1 MTDRRRAGN
10 SGNPYANP
18 ELANWMAG
26 FEGLHDWPLTN
37 ELPGEKEARTRWQN
51 FLYRSF
57 DSLGLMLP
65 GLALALGV
73 ALLGKALAAWA
84 GDSLGGVDQ
93 VPVSA
98 VLVMVVLGLLIRN
111 IVGLP
116 SSYEKGLGLCV
127 RRLLRLGIV
136 LLGLR
141 LSLGALGQIGLLSLP
156 VVVCCIATALVA
168 VSWFNRV
175 LDLPRRLGSLIAVGT
190 SICGVSAVMATSAA
204 IDADEDEVGY
214 AVACV
219 TIFGMLGL
227 FAYPF
232 LSFWIFDGD
241 PLMAGLFLGTAV
253 HDTAQV
259 AGAGLL
265 YAERYAAPLALDAAT
280 ATKLVRNTFM
290 VAVIPLIA
298 MFYQRSGQH
307 GRVREKWY
315 RMVPLFVLG
324 FLAMVLLRSLGDFGS
339 QSLSLFDRQ
348 GWDHLVGRADAAAR
362 WCLALAMAGVGLG
375 TSLTRL
381 RGLGFKPISVGLAA
395 ALIVGAVSVVLVKL
409 VAPGA

>member
-1 MTDRRRAGN
+1 MTDRTPAGR

-26 FEGLHDWPLTN
+26 FEGMHDWPLTN
-37 ELPGEKEARTRWQN
+37 ELPGEKEARSRWQN
-51 FLYRSF
+51 GLYRVF
-57 DSLGLMLP
+57 DGLGLMLP
-65 GLALALGV
+65 GLALAFGV
-73 ALLGKALAAWA
+73 ALLGKALAAWIGTSLA
-84 GDSLGGVDQ
+84 GFGQ
-93 VPVSA
+93 VPLSA
-98 VLVMVVLGLLIRN
+98 VVVMVVLGLLIRN

-116 SSYEKGLGLCV
+116 ASYEKGLGLCV
-127 RRLLRLGIV
+127 RGLLRIGIV

-141 LSLGALGQIGLLSLP
+141 LSLGALGHIGLLSLP
-156 VVVCCIATALVA
+156 IVICCIATALVM
-168 VSWFNRV
+168 VSWFNRI

-241 PLMAGLFLGTAV
+241 PRLAGLFLGTAI

-265 YAERYAAPLALDAAT
+265 YAERYAAPLALDTAT

-298 MFYQRSGQH
+298 MLYQRSGEES
-307 GRVREKWY
+307 GVRQKWY

-324 FLAMVLLRSLGDFGS
+324 FVAMVLLRSIGDFGV
-339 QSLSLFDRQ
+339 QSLSIFDRQ
-348 GWDHLVGRADAAAR
+348 AWNEVLGQAEIVAK

-375 TSLTRL
+375 TSLAKL
-381 RGLGFKPISVGLAA
+381 RGLGFKPISVGFAA
-395 ALIVGAVSVVLVKL
+395 AVLVGAVSVLVVKL
-409 VAPGA
+409 VASAV

>member
-1 MTDRRRAGN
+1 MNDRTRADR

-26 FEGLHDWPLTN
+26 FEGVHQWPLTN
-37 ELPGEKEARTRWQN
+37 ELPGEKEARSRWQN
-51 FLYRSF
+51 LLYRAF
-57 DSLGLMLP
+57 DTMGLMLP
-65 GLALALGV
+65 GLALAFGV
-73 ALLGKALAAWA
+73 ALLGKALALWIGNA
-84 GDSLGGVDQ
+84 LGGFEQ
-93 VPVSA
+93 VPFSA

-111 IVGLP
+111 VVGLP
-116 SSYEKGLGLCV
+116 ASYEKGLGLCV
-127 RRLLRLGIV
+127 RGLLRIGIV

-141 LSLGALGQIGLLSLP
+141 LSLGALGYIGLLSLP
-156 VVVCCIATALVA
+156 VVICCIATAV
-168 VSWFNRV
+168 VVVGWFNRV
-175 LDLPRRLGSLIAVGT
+175 LDLPRRLGGLIAVGT
-190 SICGVSAVMATSAA
+190 GICGVSAVMATSAA

-241 PLMAGLFLGTAV
+241 PRLAGLFLGTAI

-265 YAERYAAPLALDAAT
+265 YAERYAAPVALDTAT

-290 VAVIPLIA
+290 VAAVPLIA
-298 MFYQRSGQH
+298 MLYHRP
-307 GRVREKWY
+307 GRTGGVRPRWY

-324 FLAMVLLRSLGDFGS
+324 FVAMALLRSLGDFGV
-339 QSLSLFDRQ
+339 QSLSMFDRQ
-348 GWDHLVGRADAAAR
+348 GWNELIGQAETAAR

-375 TSLTRL
+375 TSLARL
-381 RGLGFKPISVGLAA
+381 RGLGLKPLSVGFAA
-395 ALIVGAVSVVLVKL
+395 AVLVGAVSVLVVKL
-409 VAPGA
+409 VGSGV